1 MELTAEELVMD
12 DGRLIAV
19 CFWITALKAIS
30 CMRPCR
36 GSKVSGWSFCEG
48 GGGVEGTGDE
58 GSLVKAAATEW
69 EELEEEKLKV
79 CRNCPMTGELS
90 AI

>member
-1 MELTAEELVMD
+1 
-12 DGRLIAV
+12 
-19 CFWITALKAIS
+19 
-30 CMRPCR
+30 MRPCR
-36 GSKVSGWSFCEG
+36 GSKVTGRSFCDD

-58 GSLVKAAATEW
+58 GSLARAAAATTEW
-69 EELEEEKLKV
+69 EEFEEEKLKV